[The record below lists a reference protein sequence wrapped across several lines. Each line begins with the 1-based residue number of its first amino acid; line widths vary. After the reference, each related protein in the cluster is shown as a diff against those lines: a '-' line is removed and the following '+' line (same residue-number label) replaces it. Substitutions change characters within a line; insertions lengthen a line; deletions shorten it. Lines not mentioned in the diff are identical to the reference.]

1 MDRLLDCV
9 VFGRVGAET
18 VSDTTHEIDTSS
30 IVVPE
35 VRSEGDSEAVIDNE

>member
-1 MDRLLDCV
+1 MDRLFDCV
-9 VFGRVGAET
+9 VRGQVGAKA

-35 VRSEGDSEAVIDNE
+35 VRYEGDSEGVIDNE